1 MTCQEFLARHLEYT
15 DESLP
20 LEEAARWRDHMA
32 SCPSC
37 ARYDR
42 VVRRGLSLLR
52 TLPEVEPSEDF
63 FPRLQ
68 HRLYHLDDESQDG
81 SRASGT
87 SAVVSLAIAGVLAL
101 LAWSPLL
108 RLDQAVA
115 ARGGERGGVAWTAA
129 PEPAEGLARPDHGT
143 GGGEGSWLPAA
154 QVGAVHPGELDAAID
169 GLSPLLPPGAEGWWW
184 SAPLPAGLEPR
195 LHPQAMDEWT
205 LTPYSPAMGSAPMVR
220 SFPAVHSAQRPLPAN

>member
-20 LEEAARWRDHMA
+20 PEEAARWRDHIA

-42 VVRRGLSLLR
+42 VVRRGLTLLR
-52 TLPEVEPSEDF
+52 SLPEVEPSEDF

-68 HRLYHLDDESQDG
+68 HRIYNLDDDSPDG

-101 LAWSPLL
+101 LAWSPIL
-108 RLDQAVA
+108 RLDQAVMA
-115 ARGGERGGVAWTAA
+115 SGERGGVAWTAA
-129 PEPAEGLARPDHGT
+129 PEPAAGGARGERRAA
-143 GGGEGSWLPAA
+143 GGEGSWLPAA
-154 QVGAVHPGELDAAID
+154 QVSGVHPGDLDAAFD
-169 GLSPLLPPGAEGWWW
+169 GLSPFLPAGGDGWWW
-184 SAPLPAGLEPR
+184 GAPLPAGLLRP
-195 LHPQAMDEWT
+195 HPQAMDEWT
-205 LTPYSPAMGSAPMVR
+205 LTPYSPATGPASTFR
-220 SFPAVHSAQRPLPAN
+220 SIPAVHSAQRPLPAN